1 MGTDP
6 PERKSLESF
15 ASRIVELSMRDVQ
28 LRKDHKCLLG
38 ELTNA
43 VTDRERTIVEQKR
56 NIKKLETCVEE
67 QNKIHFQSK
76 QKLESVVMRIKS
88 ELRACKDQLR
98 ATKDQLRAS
107 HDQLLAQE
115 KAQAEE
121 KERFEKEKNEMR
133 KSFEG
138 KQRRLWQ
145 KMTHS
150 SSGKKIRRSKSN
162 SSITR
167 RSSATPEMLFE
178 SKPTQKPDPVVM
190 MFSPRS
196 IQLSRKRKT
205 PQSADARR
213 KQHLSGSPSSSL
225 QGKIGGKRNFDA
237 RPEAP
242 EIMQDTQCTSISE
255 LVQFAKPPP
264 PKIRPKKSIPASHS
278 TKTPKFDHHQ
288 PHPKPKLKPKLNTS
302 RKHLRMS
309 SLNPEPRSSS
319 RALQTL
325 GVNSVK
331 KCKGVRSSSKKSTST
346 TDPSP
351 KMVACLPT
359 VRKKAERQSM
369 PGFACSECEE
379 WYKMVKDTVADR
391 EALLGTTF
399 CNHVSRHR
407 RNCEIPKT
415 PPGYWAIGLSEDSE

>member
-1 MGTDP
+1 MLNTHQN
-6 PERKSLESF
+6 PE
-15 ASRIVELSMRDVQ
+15 
-28 LRKDHKCLLG
+28 
-38 ELTNA
+38 
-43 VTDRERTIVEQKR
+43 
-56 NIKKLETCVEE
+56 
-67 QNKIHFQSK
+67 
-76 QKLESVVMRIKS
+76 
-88 ELRACKDQLR
+88 
-98 ATKDQLRAS
+98 S
-107 HDQLLAQE
+107 HT
-115 KAQAEE
+115 
-121 KERFEKEKNEMR
+121 
-133 KSFEG
+133 S
-138 KQRRLWQ
+138 
-145 KMTHS
+145 
-150 SSGKKIRRSKSN
+150 
-162 SSITR
+162 

-309 SLNPEPRSSS
+309 SLNPEPRSSKRFVPIRSTVSPAPTHTPTPNPNPSESVRMTNPLKSSSSS

-391 EALLGTTF
+391 EALL
-399 CNHVSRHR
+399 
-407 RNCEIPKT
+407 
-415 PPGYWAIGLSEDSE
+415 